1 MKLRTFTG
9 LDKETEC
16 ACGCHQKLLARP
28 DVQVVV
34 DMDSPKWKRDRYLP
48 GHAGNGYGSSPYAQR
63 AKKEA
68 PPSQAPAPTPPAPAS
83 PPAPTHDPAP
93 NVAVSVVK
101 TGEERAWSLL
111 QVTYNL
117 GSFESVKAGVADYAR
132 DGEDAQALA
141 QRVAELVHSELE
153 AQVQALRNLH
163 ARVEASTEGVSA

>member
-1 MKLRTFTG
+1 MTRDGRPRPVCANGKTCEQLRC
-9 LDKETEC
+9 KRVAETP
-16 ACGCHQKLLARP
+16 A
-28 DVQVVV
+28 
-34 DMDSPKWKRDRYLP
+34 
-48 GHAGNGYGSSPYAQR
+48 
-63 AKKEA
+63 A
-68 PPSQAPAPTPPAPAS
+68 PPTRSQKNETKPSPTPGPAPTPPVPAS
-83 PPAPTHDPAP
+83 PPAPAREPAP

-141 QRVAELVHSELE
+141 KRVAELVHSELE

-163 ARVEASTEGVSA
+163 TRIEASTEGVSA

>member
-1 MKLRTFTG
+1 MSFARRAG
-9 LDKETEC
+9 EC
-16 ACGCHQKLLARP
+16 AVCGTPFHVGEEISFVTRDGRP
-28 DVQVVV
+28 RPVCANGKTCEQLRC
-34 DMDSPKWKRDRYLP
+34 KRVAEAPTR
-48 GHAGNGYGSSPYAQR
+48 SQ
-63 AKKEA
+63 KKEEA
-68 PPSQAPAPTPPAPAS
+68 KPSPTPGPSPTPPAPAS

-93 NVAVSVVK
+93 NVTVSVVK

-163 ARVEASTEGVSA
+163 TRIEASTEGVSA